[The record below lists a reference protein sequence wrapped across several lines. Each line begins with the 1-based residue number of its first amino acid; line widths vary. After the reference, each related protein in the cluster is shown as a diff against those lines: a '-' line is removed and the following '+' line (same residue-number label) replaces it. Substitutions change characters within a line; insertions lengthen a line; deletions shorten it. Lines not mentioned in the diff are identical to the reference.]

1 MPTQPR
7 VLMVEDHPDIADLY
21 QLKLQL
27 EGYRVAVASNGM
39 TGLQLA
45 RELKPDVVLLDVHV
59 PVLDGLQL
67 LAALRADEGT
77 RDTPVVVCSEGDNP
91 QLIQRARQLVALEAQ
106 ALRPPPRAG
115 GRERR
120 RARVVL
126 AAALVVVGGLVGGA
140 LGAVVLL
147 SRPPAPVA
155 ATRPASSATVAAA
168 QTPAPAA
175 ALYKQA

>member
-67 LAALRADEGT
+67 LAALRADDEA
-77 RDTPVVVCSEGDNP
+77 RDTLVVVCSEDDNP
-91 QLIQRARQLVALEAQ
+91 QLIQEARRLEAAAYLVKARLLPSGLSQKIGEVLRHRGAFLADARADALQ
-106 ALRPPPRAG
+106 A
-115 GRERR
+115 
-120 RARVVL
+120 
-126 AAALVVVGGLVGGA
+126 
-140 LGAVVLL
+140 
-147 SRPPAPVA
+147 S
-155 ATRPASSATVAAA
+155 
-168 QTPAPAA
+168 
-175 ALYKQA
+175 

>member
-67 LAALRADEGT
+67 LAALRADEET
-77 RDTPVVVCSEGDNP
+77 RDIVVVVCSEDDSP
-91 QLIQRARQLVALEAQ
+91 QLIQEARRLQ
-106 ALRPPPRAG
+106 
-115 GRERR
+115 
-120 RARVVL
+120 
-126 AAALVVVGGLVGGA
+126 AAAYLVKARLLPSGLSQKIGEVLRHRKAFMADARPSA
-140 LGAVVLL
+140 LQ
-147 SRPPAPVA
+147 
-155 ATRPASSATVAAA
+155 AS
-168 QTPAPAA
+168 
-175 ALYKQA
+175 